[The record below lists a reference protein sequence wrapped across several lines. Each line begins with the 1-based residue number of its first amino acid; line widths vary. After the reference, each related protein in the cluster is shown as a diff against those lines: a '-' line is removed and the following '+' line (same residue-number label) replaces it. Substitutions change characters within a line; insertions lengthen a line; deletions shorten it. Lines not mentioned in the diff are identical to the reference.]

1 MIASTD
7 LIAGV
12 GIVDAAGV
20 GIAAAALALGLR
32 HGIDWD
38 HIAAITDITST
49 AATDDDSDADG

>member
-32 HGIDWD
+32 HGIDWAP
-38 HIAAITDITST
+38 IAASTDITST
-49 AATDDDSDADG
+49 AATDDDPDAE